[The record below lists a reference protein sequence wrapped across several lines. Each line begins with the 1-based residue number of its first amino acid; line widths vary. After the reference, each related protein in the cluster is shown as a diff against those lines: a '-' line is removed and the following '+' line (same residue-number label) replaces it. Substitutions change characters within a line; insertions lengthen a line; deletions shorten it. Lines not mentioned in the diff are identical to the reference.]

1 MGHHTVYTGDLAFW
15 KVPTPPETGEDVPI
29 SDETDFDTVYHAML
43 DQVEDTRMLRHSVG
57 DFTTYNNSMGFDIS
71 EDYDEINPR
80 AALDSVRDAAWVLGK
95 WGIYLDGNVFC
106 FVDQCGHMFHMIV
119 TKEHARLFRYEHQA
133 DTFKGPNPKV
143 ELVLVHEHSLK
154 NFCHPYGELP
164 LSKSQEETRKEE
176 RKRKREQ
183 VEKEYDIEDER
194 YHSWKHMMKGD
205 HDGRW

>member
-106 FVDQCGHMFHMIV
+106 FVDQHGIMFHMIV
-119 TKEHARLFRYEHQA
+119 TKEYARLFRYEHQA

-154 NFCHPYGELP
+154 NFCHPYGVLP